1 MGEMRFD
8 GVRASARASASV
20 REGEVE
26 NGKRLS
32 RDLSSQLCTHAH
44 GGQGFMTCHIDFVS
58 QVARQ
63 VEKFGYRCLSLKDL
77 PWRFVQLWESHPWTN

>member
-1 MGEMRFD
+1 MNKTMSGSFADGRTTDWRASASGVAFVPMGEMRFD

-44 GGQGFMTCHIDFVS
+44 GGQGFMTCNIDF
-58 QVARQ
+58 AP
-63 VEKFGYRCLSLKDL
+63 K
-77 PWRFVQLWESHPWTN
+77 